1 MASVNTLTTLDG
13 LFKVVYGDNIVNL
26 LPEFAKVSKMV
37 PFKEREMIG
46 EQYQIPVKL
55 QHEHGFSY
63 AGSGEGAFALNQ
75 SIAGQMKK
83 AIVNSNQIVL
93 RSTLDYESAYKSIGD
108 KRAFK
113 EATETL
119 IENMSES
126 FAKRLELSLLYGQQG
141 LGQVSVVGGTLGTPI
156 LTISAASWAPG
167 IWSGMREAQLEIF
180 DTQSISGATQR
191 AGFYTVVSVDI
202 TTRQVTLTA
211 SASTLVVAND
221 HLYYL
226 GSRTATAYKEMAGID
241 KILINTGTLFNI
253 DAAIYELW
261 KGNTY
266 NVGGPLTMAPLQLAL
281 SQAVALGLNED
292 CIVLVAPKRWS
303 NLNNDEAA
311 LRQYDYSYDKNRTEK
326 GTEAISYYGV
336 SGKVDIISHPFV
348 KEGEGFIL
356 PMKRVKRIGATD
368 ITFRRPGRPDNIFRE
383 LVDNA
388 GFELR
393 QYCNQAVFIEAPAM
407 CVKLT
412 GIT

>member
-1 MASVNTLTTLDG
+1 MASVNTLTSLDG
-13 LFKVVYGDNIVNL
+13 LFKIVYGDNIVNL

-63 AGSGEGAFALNQ
+63 AASGDGAFALNN

-83 AIVNSNQIVL
+83 AIVNSNQIIL

-141 LGQVSVVGGTLGTPI
+141 LGQVSVVSGTNPYTV
-156 LTISAASWAPG
+156 TISAATWAPG
-167 IWSGMREAQLEIF
+167 IWSGMKDCELEIF

-191 AGFYTVVSVDI
+191 AAVYTITSVDI
-202 TTRQVTLTA
+202 TNRQVVLSA
-211 SASTLVVAND
+211 SAAVTPVVND
-221 HLYYL
+221 HLYYR

-241 KILINTGTLFNI
+241 KILVNTGTLFNI
-253 DAAIYELW
+253 DAATYELW
-261 KGNTY
+261 RANTY
-266 NVGGPLTMAPLQLAL
+266 NIGGSLTMAGLQLAL

-292 CIVLVAPKRWS
+292 CVVLVAPKRWS

-311 LRQYDYSYDKNRTEK
+311 LRKYDYSYDKNKLEK

-356 PMKRVKRIGATD
+356 PMKRLKRIGATD
-368 ITFRRPGRPDNIFRE
+368 ITFKRPGRPDNIFRE